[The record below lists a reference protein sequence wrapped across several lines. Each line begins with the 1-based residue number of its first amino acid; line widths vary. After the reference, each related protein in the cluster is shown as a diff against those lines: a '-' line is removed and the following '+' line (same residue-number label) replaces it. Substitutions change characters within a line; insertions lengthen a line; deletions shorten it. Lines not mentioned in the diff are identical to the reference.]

1 MNSITLDKIN
11 IVLASDNNYAQ
22 HVAVLMA
29 SILANTSD
37 KNRLCFYLLSDGI
50 DEDKILKLE
59 KTIAGTGVKLVVC
72 DLSTYQGFEK
82 LYTSGH
88 ISKAAYFRLDMA
100 NVLPGDVQ
108 KVIYIDVDL
117 LVLRDIAELW
127 NIDMQGKPIAAVPD
141 YGIMS
146 SKRLMKQKY
155 TVIGLPTDKNYFNSG
170 VVIMD
175 LSQWREHDY
184 SSKVINLAATGNFPH
199 HDQDAL
205 NKLFMDNWLE
215 LPLSWNVI
223 PPIFDLLP
231 KVLFNSRFRENAI
244 KARKNIAILH
254 YAGRYKPWEFS
265 IKTGFNDKYYT
276 YLKNTTFADEPM
288 PKPSKNMKGKSLTRQ
303 MIRIRLADFICSIFQ
318 YKKK

>member
-1 MNSITLDKIN
+1 MIDSMLDTIN
-11 IVLASDNNYAQ
+11 IALASDNNYAQ
-22 HVAVLMA
+22 HVAVVMV
-29 SILANTSD
+29 SILANTST

-50 DEDKILKLE
+50 DADKILKLE
-59 KTIAGTGVKLVVC
+59 KTITGTSAQLVVC
-72 DLSTYQGFEK
+72 DLSAYHGFEK

-100 NVLPGDVQ
+100 NILPADVQ

-127 NIDMQGKPIAAVPD
+127 NTDMQGKAIAAVPD
-141 YGIMS
+141 YGIMA
-146 SKRLMKQKY
+146 SKRLMQQKH
-155 TVIGLPTDKNYFNSG
+155 TVIGLPTDRKYFNSG

-175 LSQWREHDY
+175 LAQWREHDY

-205 NKLFMDNWLE
+205 NKLFMDNWFE
-215 LPLSWNVI
+215 LSLSWNVI
-223 PPIFDLLP
+223 PPVFDLLP
-231 KVLFNSRFRENAI
+231 KVLFNSKFREKAI

-254 YAGRYKPWEFS
+254 YAGRYKPWEFHLK
-265 IKTGFNDKYYT
+265 IGFNDRYYT
-276 YLKNTTFADEPM
+276 YLQKTAFADEPM

-303 MIRIRLADFICSIFQ
+303 MLRIHIADFICSIL
-318 YKKK
+318 